1 MLREL
6 ERLVEKHQEFG
17 FSMSDFEDAA
27 SALRK
32 RQFLWADMRGQR
44 KHYDLVV
51 RCRDYFEDLFGAFG
65 DTLIIDNQFGY
76 CGFIP
81 RHSKPSLNR
90 LQTIYLLILAKL
102 HDAESRKA
110 CTENGRSQPSPG
122 LLIDEYTQITERE
135 KPKRQETMEAL
146 RRLEK
151 QSVIQLG
158 NIDEQSELPMIT
170 IMPNIHRVVNSQF
183 LDVLDRFA
191 EENST
196 LMPVQLDEAD
206 TADFTTDAESAD
218 ASSTHEEIHDT

>member
-6 ERLVEKHQEFG
+6 ERLIEKHQEFG
-17 FSMSDFEDAA
+17 FSISDFEDAA
-27 SALRK
+27 STLRQ

-81 RHSKPSLNR
+81 RHSKPALNR

-110 CTENGRSQPSPG
+110 CTENGRSKPSPG
-122 LLIDEYTQITERE
+122 LLIDAYTQITERE

-158 NIDEQSELPMIT
+158 DVDEQFELPMIT
-170 IMPNIHRVVNSQF
+170 IMPNIHRVVDSLF
-183 LDVLDRFA
+183 LDALDRFA

-196 LMPVQLDEAD
+196 LTPVQSDEAD
-206 TADFTTDAESAD
+206 QTTDAKGAHTD
-218 ASSTHEEIHDT
+218 ASKNHEVTYGA